1 MEKIDDFRGDYM
13 FLSNFF
19 EAPVTINGIK
29 FRNNEAAF
37 QAQKWPSH
45 ANEFANLTASEA
57 KSLGRRVMLRPDW
70 EQVKDVLMYRIV
82 YAKFAQNSA
91 LRERLLKTGDTELV
105 EGNTWG
111 DRYWGVVDGYGE
123 NTLGKILMEV
133 RGELRKKYSTHEEP
147 LRSAFLTLFFGNG
160 PGVSITLEKEQVK
173 AICDVAGISINCSEE
188 LLDG

>member
-45 ANEFANLTASEA
+45 ANEVANLTASEA

-123 NTLGKILMEV
+123 NKLGKILMEV